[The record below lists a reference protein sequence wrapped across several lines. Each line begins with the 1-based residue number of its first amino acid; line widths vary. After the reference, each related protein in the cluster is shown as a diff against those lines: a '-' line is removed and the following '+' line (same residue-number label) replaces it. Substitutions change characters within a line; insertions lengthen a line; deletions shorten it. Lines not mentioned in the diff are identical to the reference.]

1 MNYNLNP
8 TSTQIPKELI
18 QANSSCKDTI
28 CLEKIWYLH
37 RLYYLSKP
45 TPYLSKIDEDSL
57 YCKETGYKCTQ
68 EELNQTTRT
77 ISNLSQIGY
86 TSIFDNN
93 ANALGLG
100 TALETFVSD
109 LNTFIIVAF
118 ITGPVVFI
126 IAIKTMGRQK
136 S

>member
-1 MNYNLNP
+1 M
-8 TSTQIPKELI
+8 
-18 QANSSCKDTI
+18 
-28 CLEKIWYLH
+28 
-37 RLYYLSKP
+37 
-45 TPYLSKIDEDSL
+45 
-57 YCKETGYKCTQ
+57 
-68 EELNQTTRT
+68 NQTTRT